1 MVDYIRSAEA
11 RSSESSG
18 MRKSSLPTV
27 TIVQLYKTGE
37 DIEDIADEFDCTDIG
52 SYTIRI
58 ALLGSMTELAA
69 VESIGLLGSPDTL

>member
-52 SYTIRI
+52 SYTI
-58 ALLGSMTELAA
+58 
-69 VESIGLLGSPDTL
+69 